1 MPFFIFEH
9 EVGKVAL
16 THHYPLTSTLY
27 IDMGCCCSK
36 PKPVRPAGPI
46 ITTLRFSLEGLN
58 YTLTAIVP
66 ADSIHGSFKGKR
78 YEITVLEHSVD
89 RGCCGGRCCTCCKC
103 CDKHKT
109 KAENLWTEI
118 DYTGQFLNGKPHGRG
133 VLTETMS
140 TGKVTRFYLEFEK
153 GDPRHCVKTCTDG
166 SGFRG
171 QLHYT
176 DGYRHGAKIS
186 STGDVRV
193 GKFILASD
201 IIMDGKTGKQR
212 LFDVFGVH
220 NIYRLHSGTDDVSQI
235 YDSADDVM
243 SATKGMLVE

>member
-1 MPFFIFEH
+1 
-9 EVGKVAL
+9 
-16 THHYPLTSTLY
+16 
-27 IDMGCCCSK
+27 MGCCCSK
-36 PKPVRPAGPI
+36 PKPAPSAVPI
-46 ITTLRFSLEGLN
+46 ITVIKFRLEGLD
-58 YTLTAIVP
+58 YSLTGIVP
-66 ADSIHGSFKGKR
+66 PGIHGTFNGKR
-78 YEITVLEHSVD
+78 HERDQTTAHVD

-186 STGDVRV
+186 SSGDVRV
-193 GKFILASD
+193 GKFPTSNTLGVSS
-201 IIMDGKTGKQR
+201 GKQR
-212 LFDVFGVH
+212 LFDLFGVH
-220 NIYRLHSGTDDVSQI
+220 NIYRLHTGTDDVSQI

>member
-1 MPFFIFEH
+1 
-9 EVGKVAL
+9 
-16 THHYPLTSTLY
+16 
-27 IDMGCCCSK
+27 MGCCCSK

-140 TGKVTRFYLEFEK
+140 TGKVTTFYLEFEK

-193 GKFILASD
+193 GKFPTSNALGAL
-201 IIMDGKTGKQR
+201 TGKQR
-212 LFDVFGVH
+212 LFDPFGTH
-220 NIYRLHSGTDDVSQI
+220 DLLHKYDGSDDVSDIQDAEPEVKI
-235 YDSADDVM
+235 
-243 SATKGMLVE
+243 ATQGTSRPMP